1 MKIIE
6 RFDIYMEYKHLNDNK
21 VTVQLGLSNGV
32 IGKSRKDGRDLSYRV
47 IEQILNFYTDLS
59 REWLLYGEGDM
70 LLPAGNS
77 QVIGNNSGTAINGDG
92 TVVHPAGDVRTI
104 VNNTGIA
111 NNGDNAIVNPPAP
124 SRELDTMLEMLKMK
138 DAQIGELIFQNGKLM
153 NIIETLTQK

>member
-6 RFDIYMEYKHLNDNK
+6 RFDIYMEHKHLNDNK

-32 IGKSRKDGRDLSYRV
+32 IGKSRKEGRDLSDRV

-70 LLPAGNS
+70 LSPTGNT

-92 TVVHPAGDVRTI
+92 TVVHPAGDSRTI
-104 VNNTGIA
+104 ERMQNQI
-111 NNGDNAIVNPPAP
+111 D
-124 SRELDTMLEMLKMK
+124 ELL
-138 DAQIGELIFQNGKLM
+138 AQNGKLLV
-153 NIIETLTQK
+153 IIDRLTQK